1 MPVHRADNLVEQAAA
16 RVARQRRGGDNHGE
30 KLRQRRRA
38 ANGVQR
44 RRRSRRLGAVSRG
57 VGGSAV
63 TVGAAAAV
71 AVRLEQRG
79 RPLRLCEEPS
89 RLRRFGFS
97 TTIGLPIFATGVFH
111 KLAKSTVSLPT
122 KIWGMYKKYEEPKTT
137 NPTGLAPIV
146 P

>member
-97 TTIGLPIFATGVFH
+97 TTPVCE
-111 KLAKSTVSLPT
+111 SR
-122 KIWGMYKKYEEPKTT
+122 
-137 NPTGLAPIV
+137 GLAV
-146 P
+146 